1 MVKKI
6 VMLALGGIL
15 ALHQLATA
23 QVQSL
28 VRFVED
34 DPIISVLDSLSTL
47 KFFRNS
53 TFTTDR
59 NILNIYKFP
68 VDSVPKYDDFIYQ
81 YRISKLNAKS
91 PFHLVY
97 NSAVKQYIDAYS
109 IRKRDLVPRL
119 LGLSQQ
125 YFPLF
130 EEQLDKYNLPLELK
144 YLAIVESALNP
155 IATSKSGARGLWQFM
170 YQTGKIYNLDVTS
183 YVDQRCDPYLA
194 TIAACEYFKYLYDMF
209 GNWELVLAAYN
220 GGPGTVNKA
229 IRRAGGKMNYWEIR
243 PYLPVE
249 TQGYVPAFFAVNYI
263 MNYASEHNLFPISPR
278 VFHYEVDTVVVRD
291 RVTFEALSNA
301 LDIPMEDIQYLNPMY
316 RRLVIPPPQSNSE
329 PFTLVLPISKI
340 GKFLSNE
347 ASVYE
352 YSKEIENVAFA
363 SNKEFESVEVQKK
376 HKVKKGETMTR
387 IAARYK
393 CTVYDIKTWN
403 NLKKNSVHTG
413 QVLTIYVN
421 KKVEVAKPESKPTTT
436 DAPGQV
442 AENTESKSIP
452 ANAIE
457 ETVETKLENPS
468 KPVSSTPKSKFVTVK
483 KGDTL
488 FRIATENNLS
498 LDELLKLNDLH
509 RNSTLKIG
517 QRLRVG

>member
-6 VMLALGGIL
+6 IVLFVGFLL
-15 ALHQLATA
+15 TCNLWVNS
-23 QVQSL
+23 QVQSV

-53 TFTTDR
+53 SFTTDR
-59 NILNIYKFP
+59 DILNIYKFP
-68 VDSVPKYDDFIYQ
+68 PDSVPRYDDFIYQ

-97 NSAVKQYIDAYS
+97 NDAVKQYIEAYS
-109 IRKRDLVPRL
+109 LRKRDLVPRL
-119 LGLSQQ
+119 LGLAQQ

-130 EEQLDKYNLPLELK
+130 EEHLDKYNLPLELK

-183 YVDQRCDPYLA
+183 YVDQRCDPFLA
-194 TIAACEYFKYLYDMF
+194 TNAACEYFKYLYDMF

-229 IRRAGGKMNYWEIR
+229 IRRSGGKMNYWEIR

-263 MNYASEHNLFPISPR
+263 MNYASEHNLFPVSPKI
-278 VFHYEVDTVVVRD
+278 FHYEVDTVVLRD

-301 LDIPMEDIQYLNPMY
+301 LDIGVDEVQYLNPMY
-316 RRLVIPPPQSNSE
+316 RRMVIPPPQVNSE

-347 ASVYE
+347 AAVYE

-363 SNKEFESVEVQKK
+363 QTKEFESVEVMKK

-413 QVLTIYVN
+413 QLLTIYVN
-421 KKVEVAKPESKPTTT
+421 KKVEVSKPESKPASTANSSSTALAENNSNEESNAT
-436 DAPGQV
+436 PEVV
-442 AENTESKSIP
+442 AEK
-452 ANAIE
+452 
-457 ETVETKLENPS
+457 TVEKKLAENA
-468 KPVSSTPKSKFVTVK
+468 VKSKYYTVK

-488 FRIATENNLS
+488 FRIASENNLS
-498 LDELLKLNDLH
+498 LDELLRLNDMN

-517 QRLRVG
+517 QRLKVG